1 MALRRHDPAD
11 RSDFPRNGGPASAE
25 GAGLLGAAQGAEASF
40 WPRAPLSLALE
51 PRIMFDA
58 AGAATYADAADDG
71 ETDEAVT
78 PDDIAPKE
86 IVFVDSGIADK
97 QALIDGIGNAA
108 EIHILDGDSPALG
121 QIADHLDGRT
131 DIGAVHILSHGANGA
146 LKFASGV
153 VDSGNLADF
162 ADDLARIGVAIAD
175 GGDILLYGCFVAADG
190 AGQAFVDAIAG
201 KTGADIAASIDP
213 TGADESGG
221 DWVLEHATG
230 PIGESDVTALLAAS
244 DFGGVLVSP
253 VFGTMDFGTD
263 ETVLGLGE
271 DIAVAAADFPELNG
285 FNISGAFWELTGLGS
300 GPPDGAEFSPVSRAI
315 ALLTMDDEAPTQLSG
330 PDNAALVWMGGL
342 DGAFGIENA
351 RMDSADNSEFRLSS
365 IDLEF
370 FQLSSFY
377 TYNWIEIVGVN
388 NGVETGTARFTNL
401 VDGNAMSIDFS
412 SPTTGSFDS
421 ITGLFFRSDSTL
433 TISGDE
439 YTGISYFHGSIAIDN
454 MVIAEADTNTPPE
467 IGGVSSVQ
475 AVDDN
480 ATVAPL
486 SGVNIA
492 DADGDNVTVTIALD
506 NAAKGT
512 FTAASLTASGFVDA
526 GGGTYTLSER
536 SAAAATTAIQALVF
550 EPTENR
556 VAPGT
561 TETTTFT
568 ITVNDGTTDTIN
580 DTTTVVSTSI
590 NDAPAIGGFAAGQA
604 VNDNATISPFAAA
617 TISDPDVGQT
627 FTVTIT
633 LDDADKGVLTN
644 LGDFSHQGGGVYQA
658 TGLANA
664 AAAETALRALVF
676 DPASNRVAPGATETT
691 TFTVAVS
698 DGVAT
703 VDNATTTVIAT
714 SINDVPT
721 ATNMTQVVTYTED
734 PADPVALGNIVV
746 TDPDV
751 GETITATLTLNTP
764 AAGALS
770 TGTFGAAT
778 STYDA
783 ATGIW
788 TVSGSVA
795 DVNAALAAVAF
806 TPVANWDQD
815 VTITTRIRDAADT
828 GPADGTIT
836 LDVTAV
842 NDAPVFSNLTSS
854 ATFVEG
860 GTPVQIAPGVS
871 IADIELDA
879 RNGGAGNYA
888 GASLTI
894 MRDGGLNALDR
905 LSVATGGSLTVAGSP
920 AGGGTISAGGNI
932 IATIADTGNGQLQ
945 LTFENNGTIPTTA
958 LVNETLRA
966 VHYANASDDPP
977 ATISLRW
984 TFSDG
989 NDDASQGTGG
999 VETVTGTTDIAI
1011 TPVND
1016 PPTLTATPN
1025 DPEFIEGGVVAN
1037 LFSGSIVST
1046 IEAGQTITSLR
1057 LTVSNLV
1064 DGADEKIIING
1075 TAFSL
1080 TDGTT
1085 GTEIGGDITISVA
1098 GNTATVDITN
1108 ISEGTPGA
1116 QSLIDGL
1123 AYRNDSNNPGTADP
1137 RVVTLTQITDSGGT
1151 ANGGEDTASLAIAS
1165 SVSITAVND
1174 PPIITGVAGQSSG
1187 VVAGTGPAAIGLF
1200 ADATV
1205 SDVDTTVFDGGFV
1218 QITQNT
1224 GTANGNFGL
1233 DGTSAT
1239 SGGNGQFAQG
1249 EAVAVGGTV
1258 IGTVAA
1264 GQAGQDGDVLRIDL
1278 NADATPARVE
1288 ALLRALTYEAPSGL
1302 GERGFTL
1309 AVDDGGADGG
1319 PNGDQSTATAS
1330 FTIEATPNPP
1340 VIAGFAGAID
1350 YTEDTGL
1357 VRLNTGLDAVVTDAD
1372 SANFDGGELRLSITA
1387 NNVTAEDRLA
1397 IIEETGVITLDGAN
1411 VLVAGTVI
1419 GTFTG
1424 GTSGNDL
1431 VVSFNNEATPTA
1443 VTTLVRALG
1452 YENLDTGAPTET
1464 TRTITLT
1471 IRDAAAG
1478 PGAAT
1483 SEAASIAVTIIGV
1496 NDAPELGSIAPGP
1509 QATDDKSTITP
1520 FSGATVVDVDGPTVP
1535 LTVTVSLDDAAKG
1548 SLTNLGGFVDQG
1560 DGSYVFNGNQA
1571 DAQAALRGLV
1581 FTPTENRVAPG
1592 ATETTTLTV
1601 LVNDGEASD
1610 QAQTQIVTTSVNDAA
1625 TLTGIAA
1632 TLAQND
1638 NVTST
1643 PFSGA
1648 VIANPDVDQPL
1659 TLRVTI
1665 DEPARGSFT
1674 AASLTASGFTDMGGG
1689 VYERTAPDAATAQAA
1704 LRTLVFVP
1712 VENRLTPGDTE
1723 DVVITARVD
1732 DGIAAATEQ
1741 STTVTVTSVND
1752 PPAIAGFSDA
1762 TVAQSGTIV
1771 LFADVTIA
1779 DPDPGQVLSIVIGG
1793 DKLGMGTFTAE
1804 SLTDAGFTGTGFS
1817 VYNRSGIA
1825 SAAEAQEAIRK
1836 LVFVPEP
1843 DRLAAGESDTQI
1855 FDIFVS
1861 DGTVTSSA
1869 SVTLTIEGPPLAAEA
1884 PPPVPA
1890 TTQVASPPA
1899 ATPPAPPVPPAI
1911 APPPPQAPIM
1921 FTPIAPP
1928 PVAAPVSPAP
1938 FTASPSEPAMET
1950 AGSATNVLR
1959 SIVPGFFVA
1968 PDTGALPG
1976 GEAIRAETPIIPVT
1990 GAVGAGAFTIT
2001 LPASTFVV
2009 ADASLPVSVTAAL
2022 ADGSDLPE
2030 WLSFNAETG
2039 SLEAEPPEGA
2049 EGVYEIVITA
2059 TLPGGESAEA
2069 TLSLTIEAEEAETED
2084 AMLRDPAI
2092 TLAAGKPAFSEVVR
2106 AASRVGMAT
2115 HAGAFDMSDAEFWA
2129 EPLPEAA
2136 HSDDMTFDYN
2146 DSMESA

>member
-1 MALRRHDPAD
+1 MALRHPH
-11 RSDFPRNGGPASAE
+11 PAE
-25 GAGLLGAAQGAEASF
+25 GSDAARSGGKARAEDASHRQNAAF

-71 ETDEAVT
+71 DVDEALT
-78 PDDIAPKE
+78 PDAAALTE
-86 IVFVDSGIADK
+86 IVFVDSGIAGK
-97 QALIDGIGNAA
+97 QALIDAIGDAA
-108 EIHILDGDSPALG
+108 EIVILDGGSPALT
-121 QIADHLDGRT
+121 QIADHLDGRSGL
-131 DIGAVHILSHGANGA
+131 GAVHILSHGANGA

-162 ADDLARIGVAIAD
+162 ADDLARIGAAITE

-190 AGQAFVDAIAG
+190 EGQAFIDAFAG
-201 KTGADIAASIDP
+201 KTGADIGASIDP
-213 TGADESGG
+213 TGADELGG

-230 PIGESDVTALLAAS
+230 PIAESEITALLAGAE
-244 DFGGVLVSP
+244 FGGVLTGP
-253 VFGTMDFGTD
+253 VPGTMTFGSD
-263 ETVLGLGE
+263 EVVLSQNESDPFVPASANSL
-271 DIAVAAADFPELNG
+271 LNG
-285 FNISGAFWELTGLGS
+285 FNVSAEFRELLSTTEPVY
-300 GPPDGAEFSPVSRAI
+300 GPPNTANAMFI
-315 ALLTMDDEAPTQLSG
+315 ALV
-330 PDNAALVWMGGL
+330 PDNLGYAVPQVIGGPSDAALIWGDEGV
-342 DGAFGIENA
+342 GIQSA
-351 RMDSADNSEFRLSS
+351 VMSSADGSS
-365 IDLEF
+365 
-370 FQLSSFY
+370 FQLVNFQLELFIQIDFEYDWFEVVGSFEGSEVG
-377 TYNWIEIVGVN
+377 TYRIN
-388 NGVETGTARFTNL
+388 NPEQGFIYDINFSEASTGTFDN
-401 VDGNAMSIDFS
+401 I
-412 SPTTGSFDS
+412 DS
-421 ITGLFFRSDSTL
+421 ISFRSFGRFDGWFTL
-433 TISGDE
+433 ENIEVFFGM
-439 YTGISYFHGSIAIDN
+439 IALDN
-454 MVIAEADTNTPPE
+454 MVIAEAVTNTAPE
-467 IGGVSSVQ
+467 IGGVQAGQ
-475 AVDDN
+475 AVNDN
-480 ATVAPL
+480 ATVAPF
-486 SGVNIA
+486 SDVTIA

-506 NAAKGT
+506 NAAKGA

-536 SAAAATTAIQALVF
+536 AAAAATTAIQALVF
-550 EPTENR
+550 DPAENR

-568 ITVNDGTTDTIN
+568 ITVNDGTTDTVN

-590 NDAPAIGGFAAGQA
+590 NDVPVIGGFAAGQS

-627 FTVTIT
+627 FTVTVT
-633 LDDADKGVLTN
+633 LDDAAKGVLTN

-658 TGLANA
+658 TGLASA
-664 AAAETALRALVF
+664 AAAQSALRALVF
-676 DPASNRVAPGATETT
+676 APAANRVAPGATETT

-714 SINDVPT
+714 SINDAPT

-734 PADPVALGNIVV
+734 STDPVALGNIVV

-751 GETITATLTLNTP
+751 GETITATLILNTP
-764 AAGALS
+764 AAGSLS

-778 STYDA
+778 SSYNA
-783 ATGIW
+783 GTGIW

-854 ATFVEG
+854 ATFIEG
-860 GTPVQIAPGVS
+860 GTPVQIAPSVS

-879 RNGGAGNYA
+879 RNGGAGDYA

-920 AGGGTISAGGNI
+920 AGGGTISAGGNV
-932 IATIADTGNGQLQ
+932 IATIADTGSGQLQ
-945 LTFENNGTIPTTA
+945 LTFESNGTIPTTA

-966 VHYANASDDPP
+966 VHYESASNDPP
-977 ATISLRW
+977 ATVSLRW

-989 NDDASQGTGG
+989 NDDGSQGIGG
-999 VETVTGTTDIAI
+999 VETVTGTTAIAI

-1016 PPTLTATPN
+1016 PPTLTATPSN
-1025 DPEFIEGGVVAN
+1025 PTFIESGGQAS
-1037 LFSGSIVST
+1037 LFTGTSVDT
-1046 IEAGQTITSLR
+1046 IEAGQTITGITF
-1057 LTVSNLV
+1057 TVSNLA
-1064 DGADEKIIING
+1064 DGADERVFIDGTSFALTNG
-1075 TAFSL
+1075 TGGAAAG
-1080 TDGTT
+1080 GTVAISVT
-1085 GTEIGGDITISVA
+1085 GSTATISIT
-1098 GNTATVDITN
+1098 GLTATPAT
-1108 ISEGTPGA
+1108 A
-1116 QSLIDGL
+1116 QTLVDGL
-1123 AYRNDSNNPGTADP
+1123 AYRNNSNDPTVAAP

-1151 ANGGEDTASLAIAS
+1151 ADGGQDATALAIAS
-1165 SVSITAVND
+1165 TVTLVAVND

-1224 GTANGNFGL
+1224 GTANGHFGL

-1239 SGGNGQFAQG
+1239 SGGNAQFAEG
-1249 EAVAVGGTV
+1249 EAVAIGGTV

-1264 GQAGQDGDVLRIDL
+1264 GQAGQDGDALRVDL
-1278 NADATPARVE
+1278 NADATPERVQ

-1309 AVDDGGADGG
+1309 AIDDGGADGG
-1319 PNGDQSTATAS
+1319 PNGDQSTATAA

-1340 VIAGFAGAID
+1340 VIAGFSGAID

-1357 VRLNTGLDAVVTDAD
+1357 VRLNTALDAVVTDAD
-1372 SANFDGGELRLSITA
+1372 SANFDGGELRLSVTA
-1387 NNVTAEDRLA
+1387 NNVAAEDRLD
-1397 IIEETGVITLDGAN
+1397 IIEEPGVITLDGAN

-1424 GTSGNDL
+1424 GTNGNDL
-1431 VVSFNNEATPTA
+1431 VVSFNDAATPAA
-1443 VTTLVRALG
+1443 VTTLVRALA

-1464 TRTITLT
+1464 TRTLTLT

-1483 SEAASIAVTIIGV
+1483 SEATSIAVTVIGV
-1496 NDAPELGSIAPGP
+1496 NDAPELGGIAPGP

-1520 FSGATVVDVDGPTVP
+1520 FSAATVVDVDGPGVP

-1571 DAQAALRGLV
+1571 DAQAALRALEFV
-1581 FTPTENRVAPG
+1581 PTENRVAPG
-1592 ATETTTLTV
+1592 ATETTTLTAV
-1601 LVNDGEASD
+1601 VNDGEASD
-1610 QAQTQIVTTSVNDAA
+1610 QAQTQIATTSVNDPA

-1632 TLAQND
+1632 TLAQDD
-1638 NVTST
+1638 NATSA
-1643 PFSGA
+1643 PFAGA
-1648 VIANPDVDQPL
+1648 VVANPDIDQPL
-1659 TLRVTI
+1659 TLRVTV
-1665 DEPARGSFT
+1665 DEPARGGFT
-1674 AASLTASGFTDMGGG
+1674 AASLTAGGFTDLGGG
-1689 VYERTAPDAATAQAA
+1689 VHERTAPDAATAQAA
-1704 LRTLVFVP
+1704 LRALVFAP

-1732 DGIAAATEQ
+1732 DGIAAAAEQ

-1779 DPDPGQVLSIVIGG
+1779 DPDPGQVLSIFIGG
-1793 DKLGMGTFTAE
+1793 DKLDMGTFTAE
-1804 SLTDAGFTGTGFS
+1804 SLADAGFTGTGFS

-1825 SAAEAQEAIRK
+1825 SSADAQEAIRK

-1869 SVTLTIEGPPLAAEA
+1869 SVTLTIEGPPLAVMA
-1884 PPPVPA
+1884 PPE
-1890 TTQVASPPA
+1890 PPA
-1899 ATPPAPPVPPAI
+1899 EPPAPLP
-1911 APPPPQAPIM
+1911 APPPPPAA
-1921 FTPIAPP
+1921 APP
-1928 PVAAPVSPAP
+1928 PPAAPPAQPPQTILFQPMQQVSAGAFASLSASAQGDPAFAEQAEP
-1938 FTASPSEPAMET
+1938 RGSEVRT
-1950 AGSATNVLR
+1950 
-1959 SIVPGFFVA
+1959 IVPGFFIA
-1968 PDTGALPG
+1968 PTVGQLAA
-1976 GEAIRAETPIIPVT
+1976 GEAIRAETPVLPVT
-1990 GAVGAGAFTIT
+1990 GNSADGPFTVT

-2009 ADASLPVSVTAAL
+2009 ADATLPVSVTAGL
-2022 ADGSDLPE
+2022 SDGEELPD
-2030 WLSFNAETG
+2030 WMSFDAATGILSID
-2039 SLEAEPPEGA
+2039 PPEGTS
-2049 EGVYEIVITA
+2049 GVYEIVITA
-2059 TLPGGESAEA
+2059 TLPGGESAQVML
-2069 TLSLTIEAEEAETED
+2069 TITIEAQSAETED
-2084 AMLRDPAI
+2084 AMRIDPA
-2092 TLAAGKPAFSEVVR
+2092 TALAAGKPAFSDVVR

-2115 HAGAFDMSDAEFWA
+2115 HAADIDMGDVEFWA

-2146 DSMESA
+2146 DSLKSA